1 MCKKVKL
8 GFQGCTGMWVN
19 TSLGIALVSAVSGV
33 DKSLLS
39 AMYDGKQDWGRVNLV
54 FFKWIL

>member
-1 MCKKVKL
+1 
-8 GFQGCTGMWVN
+8 MWVN